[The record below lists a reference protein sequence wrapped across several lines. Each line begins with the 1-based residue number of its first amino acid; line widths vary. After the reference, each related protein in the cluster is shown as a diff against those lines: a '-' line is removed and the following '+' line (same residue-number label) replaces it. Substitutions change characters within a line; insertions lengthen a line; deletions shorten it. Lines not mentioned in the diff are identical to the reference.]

1 MSGESILV
9 VEDNEKNRKL
19 VRVVLKARGY
29 NVLEAEDAKSALGQ
43 LENDNPDLILMDMG
57 LPGMD
62 GMELTRQIKKNK
74 NTKNIPIIAVTAHA
88 MKGAKEKIL
97 DAGCDDYISKPIDI
111 NEFPKVVEK
120 ILKNPK

>member
-1 MSGESILV
+1 MPGKCILV

-29 NVLEAEDAKSALGQ
+29 DIVEAEDAKSALGQ
-43 LENDNPDLILMDMG
+43 LENVNPDLILMDMG
-57 LPGMD
+57 LPGID
-62 GMELTRQIKKNK
+62 GMELTRRIKKDE

-88 MKGAKEKIL
+88 MKGAKERIL

-120 ILKNPK
+120 ILKNSK

>member
-19 VRVVLKARGY
+19 IKVVLKARGY
-29 NVLEAEDAKSALGQ
+29 KVLEAEDAKSALGQ
-43 LENDNPDLILMDMG
+43 LGNGNPDLILMDMG
-57 LPGMD
+57 LPGID
-62 GMELTRQIKKNK
+62 GMELTRRIKKNE

-97 DAGCDDYISKPIDI
+97 EAGCDDYISKPIDI

-120 ILKNPK
+120 ILKNS